1 LRGLHQV
8 LLLTGGGISL
18 RKESNMGVYV
28 AEDGNYGNA
37 DGMIILPDDLT
48 YEEEVA
54 IVEASDMERNKIA
67 ASIVAGT
74 F

>member
-1 LRGLHQV
+1 
-8 LLLTGGGISL
+8 
-18 RKESNMGVYV
+18 MGVYV

-54 IVEASDMERNKIA
+54 IVEASDMERNKVA